1 LEHSWIYATAHNNEG
16 EGGHRFLLIKLRGRL
31 DLNLNGSQSDFKGKS
46 RIWIVLS
53 APESVGAAIADARK
67 VADNIAAGKAA
78 TVDGAQG
85 YIGDAQA
92 TISQFSSL
100 AVLGT
105 VFDKIDL
112 FVKIVD
118 NTASVCGLVFI

>member
-1 LEHSWIYATAHNNEG
+1 M
-16 EGGHRFLLIKLRGRL
+16 
-31 DLNLNGSQSDFKGKS
+31 
-46 RIWIVLS
+46 LS
-53 APESVGAAIADARK
+53 APGSVGAAIADARK
-67 VADNIAAGKAA
+67 VADNIATGKVA
-78 TVDGAQG
+78 TVVEYVDGAQG

-100 AVLGT
+100 AALGT

-118 NTASVCGLVFI
+118 KTASVCGLVFV